1 MRRNTFKIILQDKR
15 SCHSTKKETEEKEEE
30 KRRRRK
36 RRRKKEEKEEEK
48 KEEKMKT
55 KEKNRNR
62 KKKTNGGFSMELN
75 QREVNAPSIGSDC
88 AINFSVGA
96 KKNDVLTA
104 SVCFIQTSITRS
116 GSGSPIIPYGVRSMT
131 GILKQ

>member
-15 SCHSTKKETEEKEEE
+15 SCHSTKKKIEEKEEE
-30 KRRRRK
+30 K
-36 RRRKKEEKEEEK
+36 EDEEK
-48 KEEKMKT
+48 KKNKNENKT
-55 KEKNRNR
+55 KNRNR
-62 KKKTNGGFSMELN
+62 KKKTNGGFSVELN
-75 QREVNAPSIGSDC
+75 QREVNAPSIGIHC

-116 GSGSPIIPYGVRSMT
+116 GSGSPIIS
-131 GILKQ
+131 

>member
-1 MRRNTFKIILQDKR
+1 MLFNLP
-15 SCHSTKKETEEKEEE
+15 SCHSTKKKTEEKA
-30 KRRRRK
+30 
-36 RRRKKEEKEEEK
+36 EEKEDEEK
-48 KEEKMKT
+48 NKNENKR
-55 KEKNRNR
+55 KNRNR
-62 KKKTNGGFSMELN
+62 KKKTNGGFSVELN